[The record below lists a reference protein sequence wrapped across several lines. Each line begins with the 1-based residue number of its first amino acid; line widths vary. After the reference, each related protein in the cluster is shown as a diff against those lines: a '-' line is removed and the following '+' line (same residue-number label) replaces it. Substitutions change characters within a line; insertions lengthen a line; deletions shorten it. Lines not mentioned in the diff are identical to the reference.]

1 MPSFEVLLVL
11 GVFGLYCYDSL
22 MLLNFNELIFIRFK
36 KKWSYKFPI
45 LSLQL
50 LRKFPFL
57 PNLLTPNV
65 PLFQV
70 FWPSRDQG
78 LNINELNT
86 FIKSVLPIQIISVLL
101 LLLMFVCLPIVAFR
115 YGSGINLLIVF
126 FAIYIL
132 IISILIYLFTKKN
145 DLKLSNTKL
154 VSVTFES
161 IVCPPFALNIVRK
174 ISLNYPINVDPYI
187 FSKKMFDEPTK
198 RSFKHRLCIIIKKK
212 MSFFEDDSSRF
223 IELNKYLNQIKSEK
237 EN

>member
-1 MPSFEVLLVL
+1 MPSFEALLVL
-11 GVFGLYCYDSL
+11 GVFGLYCYDSF

-132 IISILIYLFTKKN
+132 IISILIYLFTQKN
-145 DLKLSNTKL
+145 NLKLSNTKF
-154 VSVTFES
+154 VSIAFES

-187 FSKKMFDEPTK
+187 FSKEMFDEPTK
-198 RSFKHRLCIIIKKK
+198 KSFKYRLCIIIKKK
-212 MSFFEDDSSRF
+212 MSFFEDDSSRY

>member
-45 LSLQL
+45 LSFQL

-57 PNLLTPNV
+57 PNLLTPNIA
-65 PLFQV
+65 LFQV
-70 FWPSRDQG
+70 FWPSSDQDV
-78 LNINELNT
+78 NFKEFDI
-86 FIKSVLPIQIISVLL
+86 FIKSLIPVQVISVMLL
-101 LLLMFVCLPIVAFR
+101 VLMFVCLPIVAFR

-132 IISILIYLFTKKN
+132 IISILIYLFSKKN

-212 MSFFEDDSSRF
+212 MSFFEDDSSRY

>member
-1 MPSFEVLLVL
+1 
-11 GVFGLYCYDSL
+11 

-57 PNLLTPNV
+57 PNLLTPNIA
-65 PLFQV
+65 LFQV

-86 FIKSVLPIQIISVLL
+86 FIKSVLPIQIISVVL
-101 LLLMFVCLPIVAFR
+101 LLLMFICLPIIAFK
-115 YGSGINLLIVF
+115 YGSGVKLLIIF
-126 FAIYIL
+126 STIYSLIVCIL
-132 IISILIYLFTKKN
+132 TYIFNQKHN
-145 DLKLSNTKL
+145 LKLSNTKFL
-154 VSVTFES
+154 SIAFES
-161 IVCPPFALNIVRK
+161 IVCPPFALNMVRK

-187 FSKKMFDEPTK
+187 FSKEMFDEPTK
-198 RSFKHRLCIIIKKK
+198 KSFKYRLCIIIKKK
-212 MSFFEDDSSRF
+212 MSFFEDDSSRY

>member
-45 LSLQL
+45 LSFQL
-50 LRKFPFL
+50 LRKFLFL
-57 PNLLTPNV
+57 PNLLTPNIS
-65 PLFQV
+65 LFQV
-70 FWPSRDQG
+70 FWPSSDQDV
-78 LNINELNT
+78 NFKEFDI
-86 FIKSVLPIQIISVLL
+86 FIKSLIPVQVISVMLL
-101 LLLMFVCLPIVAFR
+101 VLMFVCLPIVAFR

-132 IISILIYLFTKKN
+132 IISILIYLFTQKN
-145 DLKLSNTKL
+145 NLKLSNTKF
-154 VSVTFES
+154 VSIAFES

>member
-1 MPSFEVLLVL
+1 VPSFEVLLVL

-45 LSLQL
+45 LSFQL
-50 LRKFPFL
+50 LRKFLFL
-57 PNLLTPNV
+57 PNLLTPNIS
-65 PLFQV
+65 LFQV
-70 FWPSRDQG
+70 FWPSSDQDV
-78 LNINELNT
+78 NFKEFDI
-86 FIKSVLPIQIISVLL
+86 FIKSLIPVQVISVMLL
-101 LLLMFVCLPIVAFR
+101 VLMFVCLPIVAFR

-132 IISILIYLFTKKN
+132 IISILIYLFTQKN
-145 DLKLSNTKL
+145 NLKLSNTKF
-154 VSVTFES
+154 VSIAFES

>member
-1 MPSFEVLLVL
+1 MPSFEALLVL
-11 GVFGLYCYDSL
+11 GVFGLYCYDSF

-86 FIKSVLPIQIISVLL
+86 FIKSVLPIQIISVVL
-101 LLLMFVCLPIVAFR
+101 LLLMFICLPIIAFK
-115 YGSGINLLIVF
+115 YGSGVKLLIIF
-126 FAIYIL
+126 STIYSL
-132 IISILIYLFTKKN
+132 IVCILIYIFSQKHN
-145 DLKLSNTKL
+145 LKLSNTKFL
-154 VSVTFES
+154 SIAFES
-161 IVCPPFALNIVRK
+161 IVCPPFALNMVRK

-212 MSFFEDDSSRF
+212 MSFFEDDSSRY

>member
-1 MPSFEVLLVL
+1 VPSFEVLLVL

-45 LSLQL
+45 LSFQL
-50 LRKFPFL
+50 LRKFLFL
-57 PNLLTPNV
+57 PNLLTPNIA
-65 PLFQV
+65 LFQV
-70 FWPSRDQG
+70 FWPSSDQDV
-78 LNINELNT
+78 NFKEFDI
-86 FIKSVLPIQIISVLL
+86 FIKSLIPVQVISVMLL
-101 LLLMFVCLPIVAFR
+101 VLMFVCLPIVAFR

-132 IISILIYLFTKKN
+132 IISILIYLFTQKN
-145 DLKLSNTKL
+145 NLKLSNTKF
-154 VSVTFES
+154 VSIAFES

>member
-1 MPSFEVLLVL
+1 MPSFEALLVL

-45 LSLQL
+45 LGLQL
-50 LRKFPFL
+50 LRKFLFL
-57 PNLLTPNV
+57 PNLLTPNIS
-65 PLFQV
+65 LFQV
-70 FWPSRDQG
+70 FWPSSDQDV
-78 LNINELNT
+78 NFKEFDI
-86 FIKSVLPIQIISVLL
+86 FIKSLIPVQVISVMLL
-101 LLLMFVCLPIVAFR
+101 VLMFVCLPIVAFR

-132 IISILIYLFTKKN
+132 IISILIYLFTQKN
-145 DLKLSNTKL
+145 NLKLSSTKF
-154 VSVTFES
+154 VSIAFES